1 MGRRAGFRA
10 LGSVLTGAL
19 ADLGLGSP
27 VEAAL
32 HARWAEAVGAEVAGV
47 SRVEK
52 LEGGVLTIGVDHPT
66 WNYELMMRAPA
77 LRDRVN
83 AFLGTTSIMEVH
95 VKLRTP
101 RGR

>member
-1 MGRRAGFRA
+1 MGRHSGFRA
-10 LGSVLTGAL
+10 LGSVLSGAL

-27 VEAAL
+27 AEAAL
-32 HARWAEAVGAEVAGV
+32 HARWAEAVGADVAAV

-52 LEGGVLTIGVDHPT
+52 LEGGRLTIGVDHPT

-83 AFLGTTSIMEVH
+83 AFLGQAVITEVH